1 MEVMIVLPQTTKNIG
16 ELLSQQN
23 AIQKKKNRDA
33 LLSII
38 KSIKF
43 LCRQG
48 GDGFDGNFQQLLLMK
63 AEEDSNLAEWLKR
76 KENVYTSPEIQ
87 NEMIK
92 TLGIK
97 VLRDYSF

>member
-1 MEVMIVLPQTTKNIG
+1 MHEKSACHKVSVEVMIILPQTTKNIG
-16 ELLSQQN
+16 ELLLQQN

-48 GDGFDGNFQQLLLMK
+48 
-63 AEEDSNLAEWLKR
+63 LA
-76 KENVYTSPEIQ
+76 
-87 NEMIK
+87 
-92 TLGIK
+92 
-97 VLRDYSF
+97 LRVV